1 MGQALPMDDT
11 ANAGLY
17 EALLTARLQ
26 AVLARLPGDRLV
38 AGIGELANVESADR
52 VSRHVARLLAR
63 AIEAMPE
70 QHRAEGA
77 VRLAADVLGHLQAI
91 SESPLGLED
100 EVPVEPG
107 QVLRAIVR
115 RRPDGSP
122 EVIDRPLTP
131 LLDTTVLTNSPG
143 EPAVAHEVRAEVPSA
158 DGIDVLMAFIRWSG
172 IRHLVEVLRR
182 HRQAGRPLR
191 VLTTTYTNSTEPRAL
206 DELAALGADVRV
218 SYDTSLTR
226 LHAKAWLFH
235 RATGYSTAYIGSS
248 NLTHSAQITGLE
260 WNVRLSA
267 ARNPDAVAKM
277 AAVFES
283 YWASGGFVPYDAEE
297 FRRRTALAPGPELIL
312 SPVEIV
318 LRPFQ
323 EELLDRLA
331 LARHQGHHRNL
342 LVSATGTGKTVMAA
356 VDYARLRTTLPRD
369 RLLFVA
375 HREEILEQS
384 LNTFR
389 YAIRD
394 ASFGEMWVGRHRPSQ
409 FEHVFASIQ
418 SLNAA
423 GVDAIDPNHFDVV
436 IVDEF
441 HHAAAPSYE
450 ALLDRVRPR
459 ELLGLTATPERAD
472 GLDVLRFFDGRIAA
486 ELRLWDAIDQQ
497 FLAPFDYF
505 GIHDGLDLRDVP
517 WKRGRGYD
525 VDALTDLLTADHAWA
540 HRVIEQVRQKVTDP
554 RTMRALGFC
563 VSVQHARFMA
573 ERFRHTGLDAVAI
586 WGDSPETVRR
596 QALRDLDNGAVS
608 AMFTVD
614 LFNEGVDVPNVD
626 TLLML
631 RPTESPTLFLQQ
643 LGRGLRKAHSKTV
656 CTVLDFVGHH
666 RTEFRYDRR
675 FRALL
680 GGTRKDIE
688 RQVDHGFP
696 FLPAGC
702 SLDLDPVAREI
713 VLRSIR
719 NAIPSDWRAKCTEL
733 RSLGDVTLAA
743 YLDDTG
749 LDLDDIYAGNHT
761 WSEMRRVAGLPT
773 PLAGQ
778 DEPALLRAVGRLTHV
793 DDDERIAAY
802 RSFAAAAE
810 PPAAD
815 RLPKRDRRLLRM
827 LAGSLTTL
835 PTSASLQQA
844 IDQLW
849 AHPQVLAEIVELLD
863 LLATRVDHLNP
874 GLAIDPDVP
883 LRAHARYTRL
893 EIFGAL
899 DVGAGGAPPPWQ
911 TGVRYIEEAKVDLF
925 AFTLDKSV
933 GGFSPTTRYRD
944 YAISRD
950 LIHWESQ
957 SVTSVAS
964 DTGQRYINHEE
975 RGSSVLLFAR
985 LRTDDRAFWCLGTA
999 RYRSH
1004 DGDRPIAFV
1013 WQLDHPL
1020 PADLYTS
1027 FAAAV
1032 A

>member
-1 MGQALPMDDT
+1 MDDT
-11 ANAGLY
+11 PSAGLY

-26 AVLARLPGDRLV
+26 GLLARLPGDRLV
-38 AGIGELANVESADR
+38 AGIGELANAESADR
-52 VSRHVARLLAR
+52 VSRHMARLLAR

-91 SESPLGLED
+91 SEFPLDD
-100 EVPVEPG
+100 EVPVEPA
-107 QVLRAIVR
+107 QVLQAILR

-172 IRHLVEVLRR
+172 IRNLVDVLRR
-182 HRQAGRPLR
+182 HRQAGRTLR

-218 SYDTSLTR
+218 SYDTTLTR
-226 LHAKAWLFH
+226 LHAKAWLFR
-235 RATGYSTAYIGSS
+235 RASGYSTAYIGSS

-260 WNVRLSA
+260 WNVRLSE

-297 FRRRTALAPGPELIL
+297 FRRRTALAPAGPELVL

-331 LARHQGHHRNL
+331 LARHQGHHHNL

-375 HREEILEQS
+375 HREEILDQS

-394 ASFGEMWVGRHRPSQ
+394 ASFGEKWVGRHRPSH

-423 GVDAIDPNHFDVV
+423 GVDSIDPEHFDVV

-450 ALLDRVRPR
+450 ALLERVRPL

-472 GLDVLRFFDGRIAA
+472 GLDVLRFFDGRMAA

-525 VDALTDLLTADHAWA
+525 VDALTNVLTADHAWA
-540 HRVIEQVRQKVTDP
+540 HRVIDQVRQKVTDP
-554 RTMRALGFC
+554 RAMRALGFC

-573 ERFRHTGLDAVAI
+573 ERFRQAGLDAVAI
-586 WGDSPETVRR
+586 WGDSPEIERR
-596 QALRDLDNGAVS
+596 QALRDLDKGTVRVV
-608 AMFTVD
+608 FTVD

-643 LGRGLRKAHSKTV
+643 LGRGLRKAHAKTV

-688 RQVDHGFP
+688 RQVVHGFP

-702 SLDLDPVAREI
+702 SLDLDPVARDI

-749 LDLDDIYAGNHT
+749 LDLDDIYTGNHT
-761 WSEMRRVAGLPT
+761 WSEMRRAAGLPT
-773 PLAGQ
+773 APAGA
-778 DEPALLRAVGRLTHV
+778 DETALLRAVGRLTHV

-802 RSFAAAAE
+802 RSFAAA
-810 PPAAD
+810 PPDAD
-815 RLPKRDRRLLRM
+815 RLSDRDRRLLRM
-827 LAGSLTTL
+827 LVGSLTTL
-835 PTSASLQQA
+835 PTSASMRQA
-844 IDQLW
+844 IDQIW
-849 AHPQVLAEIVELLD
+849 AHPQVLAKMVELLD
-863 LLATRVDHLNP
+863 LLAARVDHLNP
-874 GLAIDPDVP
+874 GLAINPVVP

-899 DVGAGGAPPPWQ
+899 DVGPGAAPPPWQ
-911 TGVRYIEEAKVDLF
+911 TGVRYVEDAKVDVF

-957 SVTSVAS
+957 SVTSVGS

-985 LRTDDRAFWCLGTA
+985 LRTDDRSFWCLGTA